1 MCSSSKKRIP
11 INVLIGPHLALRYS
25 ADKLFDSIDSLKNTD
40 IIIDFHDVRTT
51 SRSFMQ
57 RFLYRLQ
64 KSDNHIICINE
75 TENIRKM
82 RDIVTAPKE
91 KTVVVNPTP
100 ERVIN
105 LASKTM
111 FSHDEEG
118 NFNIQRRGVSS
129 LVLLENSEMSY
140 PTLREEDIFRKC

>member
-1 MCSSSKKRIP
+1 MSSSAKERIP
-11 INVLIGPHLALRYS
+11 IKDIIGQHLALRYS
-25 ADKLFDSIDSLKNTD
+25 ADKLFEYIDSLKDTD
-40 IIIDFHDVRTT
+40 IIIDFHDVHTT

-57 RFLYRLQ
+57 RFLYRQQ

-82 RDIVTAPKE
+82 RNIVNAPKE

-105 LASKTM
+105 LASNI
-111 FSHDEEG
+111 FIHDAEEG
-118 NFNIQRRGVSS
+118 NFSIQRREVSS
-129 LVLLENSEMSY
+129 LMLLESSEMRF
-140 PTLREEDIFRKC
+140 PTLREEAIFREC

>member
-11 INVLIGPHLALRYS
+11 INVIIGPHLALRYS

-40 IIIDFHDVRTT
+40 IIIDFQDVHTT

-82 RDIVTAPKE
+82 RDIVNMPKE
-91 KTVVVNPTP
+91 KTAVVNPTP
-100 ERVIN
+100 AKVIN
-105 LASKTM
+105 LASNIM
-111 FSHDEEG
+111 RIHDEKD
-118 NFNIQRRGVSS
+118 NFSIQRRGVFS
-129 LVLLENSEMSY
+129 LMLLENSEMRF
-140 PTLREEDIFRKC
+140 PTVREEDNFGNC

>member
-1 MCSSSKKRIP
+1 MCSSSKKRIS
-11 INVLIGPHLALRYS
+11 INAIIGPHLALRYS
-25 ADKLFDSIDSLKNTD
+25 VDKLFDSIDSLKNTD
-40 IIIDFHDVRTT
+40 IIIDFQDVHTT

-57 RFLYRLQ
+57 RFLYRLR

-75 TENIRKM
+75 TKNIRKM

-111 FSHDEEG
+111 FIPDEEG
-118 NFNIQRRGVSS
+118 NFNIRRRGSSS
-129 LVLLENSEMSY
+129 LMLLENSEMRF
-140 PTLREEDIFRKC
+140 PTLGE

>member
-1 MCSSSKKRIP
+1 MCSPSKKGIS
-11 INVLIGPHLALRYS
+11 INVIIGPHLALRYS

-40 IIIDFHDVRTT
+40 IIIDFQDVHTT

-91 KTVVVNPTP
+91 KTVIVNPTP

-105 LASKTM
+105 LASKTR
-111 FSHDEEG
+111 FIHDEEG
-118 NFNIQRRGVSS
+118 NFGIYKRGTSS
-129 LVLLENSEMSY
+129 
-140 PTLREEDIFRKC
+140 FGAARKF

>member
-1 MCSSSKKRIP
+1 MCSSAKKRIP
-11 INVLIGPHLALRYS
+11 IKVIIGPHLALRYS

-40 IIIDFHDVRTT
+40 IIIDFHEVHTT

-82 RDIVTAPKE
+82 RDIVNAPKE
-91 KTVVVNPTP
+91 KTVIVNPTP

-105 LASKTM
+105 LASNTM
-111 FSHDEEG
+111 FIHDEED
-118 NFNIQRRGVSS
+118 NFSIQRKGVSS
-129 LVLLENSEMSY
+129 LMLLENSEMRF
-140 PTLREEDIFRKC
+140 PTLREEDIFGEC

>member
-1 MCSSSKKRIP
+1 MYSASKKRIT
-11 INVLIGPHLALRYS
+11 INVIIGPHLALRYS

-40 IIIDFHDVRTT
+40 IIIDFQDVHTT

-82 RDIVTAPKE
+82 RSIVNAPKE
-91 KTVVVNPTP
+91 KTVVVNPAP

-105 LASKTM
+105 LASNMM
-111 FSHDEEG
+111 FIHGEED
-118 NFNIQRRGVSS
+118 NFSIQRREVSS
-129 LVLLENSEMSY
+129 LMPLENSEMRF
-140 PTLREEDIFRKC
+140 PTLG